1 MDREEASSRP
11 FTGFGEKNNFL
22 TRGAGE
28 RKRKREIDKFL
39 LIFNFQSSACSKWER
54 EIVIVGSNKTNE
66 GWSSARDSV
75 FIWIKI
81 EIVMDVTLGKSN
93 K

>member
-1 MDREEASSRP
+1 VSNYIINILQHLVHPLLHIEAENKRKKKIRTMDGEEASSGP

-39 LIFNFQSSACSKWER
+39 LIFNFQSSACSK
-54 EIVIVGSNKTNE
+54 
-66 GWSSARDSV
+66 
-75 FIWIKI
+75 
-81 EIVMDVTLGKSN
+81 
-93 K
+93 